1 MKLAATLEWLNTPIA
16 TLNTQTQ
23 RTAQTRQSQ
32 LTKPPGSLGRLEE
45 IAIQLAALQGTV
57 QPSVQRVQI
66 TIFAGDHGI
75 ACEGV
80 SAFPQSVTSQMIKNF
95 AQGGGAINVLAR
107 TLNAQ
112 MEIINLGTVHD
123 TAHDTAALT
132 NVKHFHL
139 GQGTA
144 NFLHEPAMSMQQLS
158 QALNVGREV
167 AEQAKCN
174 KMQLS
179 IGGEMG
185 IGNTTSAAALASI
198 LLNTQPV
205 HLTGPGTGLDE
216 NGIAHKISII
226 ERALALHN
234 PNIITPIEALCC
246 VGGFEIAALT
256 GAYIRGAQLGL
267 PMLIDGFISAV
278 AALAAEHVSP
288 GCKRWFIYSHR
299 SSEPGHNII
308 LQALNATPLIDLNMR
323 LGEGSG
329 AAVSVSLLRMACAL
343 HNEMA
348 TFAEAQVST
357 KNQSE

>member
-1 MKLAATLEWLNTPIA
+1 MNQTTTLEWLSTPVA
-16 TLNTQTQ
+16 TVNAQTRQ
-23 RTAQTRQSQ
+23 AAQTRQSQ

-45 IAIQLAALQGTV
+45 IAIQLAALQGTA

-75 ACEGV
+75 ACENV

-95 AQGGGAINVLAR
+95 AQGGGAINVLSR

-112 MEIINLGTVHD
+112 LEIISLGTVHD
-123 TAHDTAALT
+123 TAALAY
-132 NVKHFHL
+132 VKHYHL
-139 GQGTA
+139 GHGTA

-167 AEQAKCN
+167 ADQAKRN
-174 KMQLS
+174 NMQLL

-198 LLNTQPV
+198 LLNKQPA

-216 NGIAHKISII
+216 NGVTHKISVI
-226 ERALALHN
+226 ERALALHK
-234 PNIITPIEALCC
+234 PNINTPLEALCC

-256 GAYIRGAQLGL
+256 GLYIRGAQLGL
-267 PMLIDGFISAV
+267 PILIDGLISAV
-278 AALAAEHVSP
+278 AALTAEHISP
-288 GCKRWFIYSHR
+288 GCKHWFIFSHR
-299 SSEPGHNII
+299 SSEPGHNKV
-308 LQALNATPLIDLNMR
+308 LQALNAKPLIDLHMR

-329 AAVSVSLLRMACAL
+329 AAVTVSLLRMACAL

>member
-1 MKLAATLEWLNTPIA
+1 VKLEAELEWINTPIA
-16 TLNTQTQ
+16 TVNAQTQ
-23 RTAQTRQSQ
+23 QAAQARQTQ

-45 IAIQLAALQGTV
+45 IATLLAALQGTT
-57 QPSVQRVQI
+57 QPNVQRVQI

-112 MEIINLGTVHD
+112 LEIINLGTVHD
-123 TAHDTAALT
+123 TAALT
-132 NVKHFHL
+132 NVKHYHL

-144 NFLHEPAMSMQQLS
+144 NFLHEPAMSMHQLS
-158 QALNVGREV
+158 QALNVGRE
-167 AEQAKCN
+167 ATDQAKCN
-174 KMQLS
+174 KMQLF

-185 IGNTTSAAALASI
+185 IGNTTSATALASN
-198 LLNTQPV
+198 LLNTQPT

-216 NGIAHKISII
+216 NGISHKICVI

-234 PNIITPIEALCC
+234 PNINTPLEALCC

-267 PMLIDGFISAV
+267 PMLIDGFISSV
-278 AALAAEHVSP
+278 AALTAEYISP
-288 GCKRWFIYSHR
+288 GCKHWFIYSHR
-299 SSEPGHNII
+299 SSEPGHNKV
-308 LQALNATPLIDLNMR
+308 LQALNAKPLIDLDMR

-329 AAVSVSLLRMACAL
+329 AAVTVSLLRMACAL

-357 KNQSE
+357 KKT